1 MRIADELAKLDALR
15 QSGVLTQEEFNA
27 EKAKLLAGKAPSTES
42 SSPQLT
48 GAEAPQ
54 REGSWQASDGNSYPP
69 ETQPGGPLPPPGS
82 YYVVTP
88 QRSTNGFAV
97 ASFVLSILWISGL
110 GSILAVIFALKARGS
125 IRRSNGAEGGDGLAI
140 AGLVIGIVGIL
151 GAVPFLLLGVAL
163 SSVFNSPASNIAVPS
178 TSIIPVPAS
187 TAPPTTVVSSGTFP
201 TPTTQP
207 FTTAAVVPTCP
218 PATGSAT
225 RVVLFTKAPPTC
237 ISATSVWDATFKTSL
252 GDIVVQMPAASSF
265 AAVNNFVFLA
275 GYQFYNGTFFHRV
288 IPGFV
293 VQGGDPTGTG
303 AGGATGK
310 PGPLE
315 YGYPGYQFTGNTP
328 PTTCTTDPSQAA
340 CYTAGDLALANS
352 GEPSSDASQFFF
364 VLPGGQTTLNG
375 EPNYTILGKVVS
387 GMSVVEKI
395 GADGSSSGTPTVRV
409 YLLSVTVKQISG

>member
-110 GSILAVIFALKARGS
+110 GSILAVIFALKARSS
-125 IRRSNGAEGGDGLAI
+125 ISRSNGAEGGNGLAI

-151 GAVPFLLLGVAL
+151 GAVLFLLLGVAL
-163 SSVFNSPASNIAVPS
+163 SSVFNSPASNSPVLNTS
-178 TSIIPVPAS
+178 TTGLPAS
-187 TAPPTTVVSSGTFP
+187 TAPPTTVVSSSTLP
-201 TPTTQP
+201 TPTSQP
-207 FTTAAVVPTCP
+207 LTAAAVVPTCP
-218 PATGSAT
+218 PAKGSPT
-225 RVVLFTKAPPTC
+225 RVVWFTKAPPTC
-237 ISATSVWDATFKTSL
+237 ISATSIWDATFETSL
-252 GDIVVQMPAASSF
+252 GNVVVQMPAAASF

-275 GYQFYNGTFFHRV
+275 DYQYFNGTFFHRV

-293 VQGGDPTGTG
+293 VQGGDPTSPGTG
-303 AGGATGK
+303 
-310 PGPLE
+310 GPHNL
-315 YGYPGYQFTGNTP
+315 PGYSFTGNTP
-328 PTTCTTDPSQAA
+328 PASCTTNPSQSA
-340 CYTAGDLALANS
+340 CYQPGDLALANS
-352 GEPSSDASQFFF
+352 TGPSTDGSQFFF
-364 VLPGGQTTLNG
+364 VLPGGQTTLNT
-375 EPNYTILGKVVS
+375 EPNYTIFGQVVS
-387 GMSVVEKI
+387 GTSIVEKI
-395 GADGSSSGTPTVRV
+395 GADGSSSGTPTVMV
-409 YLLSVTVKQISG
+409 YLLSVTMKQISG